1 MIKDKDSVKREYEP
15 LKTSSN
21 AKESCNKEKKENI
34 INYLGVDP
42 GSFKIGLALVDSNGQ
57 ILKQKTVLAENF
69 EGELFSFL
77 EDEYYSSTVIIGDGT
92 CSINI
97 QACLNK
103 LLIRIK
109 SDLEVKQINE
119 KNSTLEARKLYW
131 QVTPRSWWRKMI
143 PLGLQTPPVEIDGYA
158 AVILIKRYI
167 KNLK

>member
-1 MIKDKDSVKREYEP
+1 MTKDKPSVKEEFGALNGKLN
-15 LKTSSN
+15 LKDTEN
-21 AKESCNKEKKENI
+21 KENI

-77 EDEYYSSTVIIGDGT
+77 DGETFSSTVIIGDGT

-97 QACLNK
+97 QSTLNK
-103 LLIRIK
+103 TLRSLK

-131 QVTPRSWWRKMI
+131 QVTLRSWWRKII

-158 AVILIKRYI
+158 AVILVKRYV
-167 KNLK
+167 KSLK